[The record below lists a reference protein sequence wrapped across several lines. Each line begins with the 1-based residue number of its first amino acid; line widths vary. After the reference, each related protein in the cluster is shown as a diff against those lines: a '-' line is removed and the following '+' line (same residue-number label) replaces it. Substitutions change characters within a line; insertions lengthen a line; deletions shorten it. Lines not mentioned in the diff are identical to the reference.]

1 MHYTYIF
8 ILLLQLDK
16 MSYLKNK
23 KVVVGVVASVAAGVG
38 AWYCYNNYYNVKRIE
53 ERKGKKSKKNRKKN
67 HKKKSSDSGNASA
80 SATGAT
86 ATGIALIL
94 QDDGTP
100 DLAAMKDGKTS
111 EERQQYATALKDR
124 GNALFK
130 EKKYEDAIRFY
141 NYAIELHEDPVFY
154 SNISACY
161 VSLGDLEK
169 VVESSTKALQLK
181 PDYSKALLRRA
192 SAYENMGR
200 YQDAMF
206 DISVLSLNGD
216 FNASAIEPMLE
227 RNLNKQALRVLKD
240 EMGIDPSVPQLE
252 QPRTKQELPS
262 NTSLA
267 SFFGIFKPETELPG
281 YDENNEADTTLVKG
295 LKELYGATQTG
306 YVDADKLFTKA
317 LDLYKQQLPGDET
330 LNHKAAIAYEYSGI
344 FNFLKNDLTNSIE
357 DLNKALEL
365 HPRVNT
371 YIYLALTVADRGL
384 SDEYSA
390 YFDKAIVLDPK
401 CSAVYYHRGQM
412 HFINQEY
419 EKAGKDFKK
428 ARECDEKNIFP
439 YIQLACLAYRENQ
452 FSECEKLF
460 EEARSKFPI
469 SPEVPNFYAE
479 ILADK
484 GDIEHAVK
492 QYDIAYR
499 LETAQK
505 KIHVGIAPLV
515 GKATI
520 LARQPTAENFTM
532 IAQLL
537 EDACAQDPR
546 SEQAKIGLAQLKLQ
560 LEQVDEAIELFEE
573 AAKMARTVDEKL
585 QAITFAEAS
594 KVQKRIRADPVVSKK
609 VEETLANYQA
619 QGMF

>member
-1 MHYTYIF
+1 
-8 ILLLQLDK
+8 
-16 MSYLKNK
+16 MSYLKDR
-23 KVVVGVVASVAAGVG
+23 KVIVGTVAAVAAGVG
-38 AWYCYNNYYNVKRIE
+38 AWYCYNNYYHVKDE
-53 ERKGKKSKKNRKKN
+53 KKSKKSKKSKKN
-67 HKKKSSDSGNASA
+67 KKKSTTTTTTSSND
-80 SATGAT
+80 AT
-86 ATGIALIL
+86 ATDIIL
-94 QDDGTP
+94 SSDGTP
-100 DLAAMKDGKTS
+100 DIQAMKTS
-111 EERQQYATALKDR
+111 SLDERKKYAMALKDR

-130 EKKYEDAIRFY
+130 DKSFEDAIKYY

-161 VSLGDLEK
+161 VSLGDLDK
-169 VVESSTKALQLK
+169 VVESSTKALKLK

-216 FNASAIEPMLE
+216 FNGSAIEPMLE
-227 RNLNKQALRVLKD
+227 RNLNKQALRVLKE
-240 EMGIDPSVPQLE
+240 EMGIDASVPQVE

-267 SFFGIFKPETELPG
+267 SFFGIFKPETEIPG
-281 YDENNEADTTLVKG
+281 FDASLEADTTLVKG
-295 LKELYGATQTG
+295 FKELYSATQTG
-306 YVDADKLFTKA
+306 YVEADNLFTKA
-317 LDLYKQQLPGDET
+317 LDLYKQQLASSSTDD
-330 LNHKAAIAYEYSGI
+330 LKHKAAIAYEYSGI
-344 FNFLKNDLTNSIE
+344 FNFLKNDLANSVE
-357 DLNKALEL
+357 DLNKAVEL

-371 YIYLALTVADRGL
+371 YIYLALTVADRGQG
-384 SDEYSA
+384 DEYSA
-390 YFDKAIVLDPK
+390 YFDKAIALDPN

-412 HFINQEY
+412 YFISQEY
-419 EKAGKDFKK
+419 ENAGKDFKK
-428 ARECDEKNIFP
+428 AKECDEQNIFP
-439 YIQLACLAYRENQ
+439 YIQLACLAYRENK

-469 SPEVPNFYAE
+469 APEVPNFYAE

-484 GDIEHAVK
+484 GDIEQAVK

-520 LARQPTAENFTM
+520 LARQPTAENFTL

-546 SEQAKIGLAQLKLQ
+546 SEQAKVGLAQLKLQ

-594 KVQKRIRADPVVSKK
+594 KVQKRIRADPIVSKK